1 MPDTRLFYVH
11 DPMCSWCY
19 AFSASLAALQ
29 QDLPSNIQMIYL
41 LGGLAADT
49 TEPMPVNLQNTIQQA
64 WHRIENTV
72 PSIRFNYDFW
82 KFNTP
87 LRSTYP
93 ACRAL
98 LASRKQGAEFEFKL
112 LQAIQNAY
120 YQKAR
125 NPSLQVTLQ
134 ECAAE
139 TGLDT
144 VEFIKDLNSLAID
157 NELQGEIQLA
167 RSMGV
172 ASYPSLRLLHHEEQI
187 AVTIDYLNHRTM
199 IDQIIGI
206 LLK

>member
-1 MPDTRLFYVH
+1 MPDTRLLYVH

-29 QDLPSNIQMIYL
+29 QDLPSDIQMIYL

-72 PSIRFNYDFW
+72 PSILFNYDFW
-82 KFNTP
+82 IFNTP

-98 LASRKQGAEFEFKL
+98 LASRKQGAEFELKL

-172 ASYPSLRLLHHEEQI
+172 TSYPSLRLLHHEEQI